1 MEITKII
8 AANLDAWMRASE
20 SLNTLK
26 KVSSRAGIGFGTVR
40 RARNGDGNT
49 TVQNLAAIAKAFRRR
64 PEDLFQIAS
73 RPDQAYPLADNV
85 VGLGVREPSPMPPL
99 ITELMAVAESIND
112 RGLAELIGRA
122 KEMAAQHPKAR
133 ANRAN

>member
-1 MEITKII
+1 MDITKII

-26 KVSSRAGIGFGTVR
+26 KVSSRAGIGFGTVQ

-64 PEDLFQIAS
+64 PEDLLYIVN
-73 RPDQAYPLADNV
+73 PHDQPYPLADNV
-85 VGLGVREPSPMPPL
+85 VGLGVREPPPMPPL
-99 ITELMAVAESIND
+99 IAELMAVAESINE

-122 KEMAAQHPKAR
+122 KEIAAQHPKAR